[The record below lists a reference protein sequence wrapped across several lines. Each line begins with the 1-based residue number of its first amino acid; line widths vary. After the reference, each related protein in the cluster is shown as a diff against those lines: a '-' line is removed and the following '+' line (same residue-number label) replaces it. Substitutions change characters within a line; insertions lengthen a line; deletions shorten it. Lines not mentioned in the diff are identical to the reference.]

1 MLSISMLD
9 VCLKLFLFEGKKMSL
24 KWSCHFGERAQRKNV
39 GFALLKKS
47 EELFLELTAKLSA
60 RARGGDARFVRRLC
74 HPSENVAKPMKSWNL
89 HSLSRDWFD
98 SSSW

>member
-1 MLSISMLD
+1 
-9 VCLKLFLFEGKKMSL
+9 MSL

-47 EELFLELTAKLSA
+47 EELFLEFAAKLSA
-60 RARGGDARFVRRLC
+60 RARGGGACFVRRLC
-74 HPSENVAKPMKSWNL
+74 HLSENVAKPMKSWNL
-89 HSLSRDWFD
+89 HSLSRDSFD

>member
-1 MLSISMLD
+1 MVLP
-9 VCLKLFLFEGKKMSL
+9 F
-24 KWSCHFGERAQRKNV
+24 WRASPEKNV